1 VELELAYGNLFTKFN
16 FEIFNKI
23 GNFKTVDGK
32 LGAINKIGIYMSGGL
47 DSAALLALILSELKY
62 IDKLESIPVFC
73 FTVTKHNVPTNYAAR
88 LVKKVE
94 EHFNV
99 SLTHINDIPNSP
111 HDAYLNGYL
120 GENAIKYIKN
130 YTPNMI
136 VYMGINKMAPDDI
149 RPFKQTL
156 KIEYGNSKY
165 NSYYSSP
172 FLFLH
177 KPQIIDILYKLNCED
192 LIPYTQSCNTLQ
204 VGKCGECY
212 ACAERK
218 WGFDYLE
225 KSDPDTILP

>member
-1 VELELAYGNLFTKFN
+1 
-16 FEIFNKI
+16 
-23 GNFKTVDGK
+23 
-32 LGAINKIGIYMSGGL
+32 
-47 DSAALLALILSELKY
+47 
-62 IDKLESIPVFC
+62 
-73 FTVTKHNVPTNYAAR
+73 
-88 LVKKVE
+88 
-94 EHFNV
+94 
-99 SLTHINDIPNSP
+99 
-111 HDAYLNGYL
+111 
-120 GENAIKYIKN
+120 
-130 YTPNMI
+130 
-136 VYMGINKMAPDDI
+136 MGINKMAPDDI

-218 WGFDYLE
+218 WGFDYLDPNAQGYRVSGG
-225 KSDPDTILP
+225 SDQTIQDKGYFGKLNFTIGMNLGEL